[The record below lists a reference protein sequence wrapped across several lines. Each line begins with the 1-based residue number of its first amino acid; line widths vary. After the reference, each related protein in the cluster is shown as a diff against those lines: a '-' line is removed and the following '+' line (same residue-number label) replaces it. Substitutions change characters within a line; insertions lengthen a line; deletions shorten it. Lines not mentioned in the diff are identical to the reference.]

1 MKSKH
6 GFETTQ
12 ERSDLMRKIKAKNTT
27 PEIIFRKALWK
38 EGIRYRI
45 ENKKIIG
52 NPDIAIKK
60 YKIAIFIDGEF
71 WHGFNW
77 QEKKTKIK
85 SNREY
90 WIKKIER
97 NIERDKKNN
106 QLLINQNWVVQRFWE
121 HEIKKDLNKCIEIV
135 KDTIAS

>member
-1 MKSKH
+1 
-6 GFETTQ
+6 
-12 ERSDLMRKIKAKNTT
+12 MRKIKAKNTT
-27 PEIIFRKALWK
+27 PEIILRKALWK

-45 ENKKIIG
+45 ENIKITG
-52 NPDIAIKK
+52 NTDIAIKK
-60 YKIAIFIDGEF
+60 HKIAIFIDGEF

-85 SNREY
+85 SNKEY

-106 QLLINQNWVVQRFWE
+106 QLLTNQNWVVLRFWE

-135 KDTIAS
+135 KDSIAS

>member
-1 MKSKH
+1 
-6 GFETTQ
+6 
-12 ERSDLMRKIKAKNTT
+12 MRKIKAKDTT

-38 EGIRYRI
+38 EGIRYRV

-52 NPDIAIKK
+52 NPDIALKK
-60 YKIAIFIDGEF
+60 HKIAIFIDGEF

-77 QEKKTKIK
+77 QDKKTKIK

-106 QLLINQNWVVQRFWE
+106 QLLITQNWVVLRFWE

-135 KDTIAS
+135 RDTIAS